1 MVFVKRDQNK
11 KIIAVFAE
19 MEETGL
25 EQISSDDPDLKMFLL
40 KCAID
45 RDYALIKSDLELI
58 RVIEDI
64 IHILMAKD
72 IIHITD
78 FPDPVIEKLSAREAI
93 RGHFDNLSNLFDDD

>member
-1 MVFVKRDQNK
+1 MVFIKRDENK

-19 MEETGL
+19 KDEKDL
-25 EQISSDDPDLKMFLL
+25 EQIANDDPDLKMFLL

-45 RDYALIKSDLELI
+45 KDYALIQSDLELI

-64 IHILMAKD
+64 IHILMAKN

-93 RGHFDNLSNLFDDD
+93 RGHFDNLSNLFNDD